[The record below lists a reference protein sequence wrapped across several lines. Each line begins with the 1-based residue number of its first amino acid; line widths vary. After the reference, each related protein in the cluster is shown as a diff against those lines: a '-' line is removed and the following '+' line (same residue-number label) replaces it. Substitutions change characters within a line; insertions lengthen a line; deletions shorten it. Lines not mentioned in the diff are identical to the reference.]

1 MAKEEILLDIEEVLK
16 RVPITRRSLYNF
28 WEREEGPRR
37 TFIGTR
43 VFVTESDL
51 NAWIYSRKEQT
62 GQAEGE

>member
-1 MAKEEILLDIEEVLK
+1 MSKAQKLLDIDEVLQ

-43 VFVTESDL
+43 VFVAESDL
-51 NAWIYSRKEQT
+51 NAWIESRKEQPCP
-62 GQAEGE
+62 AEGE